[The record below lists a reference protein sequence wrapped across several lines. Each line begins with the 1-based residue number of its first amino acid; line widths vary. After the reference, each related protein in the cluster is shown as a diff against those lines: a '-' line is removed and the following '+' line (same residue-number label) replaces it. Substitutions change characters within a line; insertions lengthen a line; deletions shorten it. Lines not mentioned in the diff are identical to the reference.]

1 MRRAAGIVLSAA
13 VVLAP
18 AAAGAS
24 TNRPSV
30 GLTATP
36 AHVALAGSAR
46 GTVRVVNPG
55 LDPLFVD
62 VGRAGFS
69 LDRRGR
75 PKVVLRR
82 VRRAATSWLTVRPRR
97 FFLRAGASRVLT
109 VTSRVP
115 RVAEPGDHDALVLL
129 TTRRLRGRAVA
140 VRMRIGVVVVVR
152 APGRIVRRLVPRGLH
167 VIRSGRTRV
176 LELLVANAGN
186 VTESLDRRAVHVVL
200 RRGDRQTTL
209 RPEGRDLRP
218 RSSGVVRFAYRG
230 RLRGLVVAR
239 VRIGPAGESRVAE
252 RTYRIRL

>member
-18 AAAGAS
+18 ASAGAG
-24 TNRPSV
+24 TNRPAV

-46 GTVRVVNPG
+46 GAVRVVNPG

-75 PKVVLRR
+75 PRVVPRGA
-82 VRRAATSWLTVRPRR
+82 RRAATSWLTVRPTR

-140 VRMRIGVVVVVR
+140 VRMRIGIVVVVR
-152 APGRIVRRLVPRGLH
+152 APGRVVRRLAPRGLH
-167 VIRSGRTRV
+167 VLRSGRTRV

-186 VTESLDRRAVHVVL
+186 VTETLDRRAVRLVL
-200 RRGDRQTTL
+200 RRGERQTTL
-209 RPEGRDLRP
+209 RPEARDLRP
-218 RSSGVVRFAYRG
+218 RSNGVVRFVYRG
-230 RLRGLVVAR
+230 RLRGRVAAR
-239 VRIGPAGESRVAE
+239 VRISPAGESLPAE
-252 RTYRIRL
+252 RTYGIRL